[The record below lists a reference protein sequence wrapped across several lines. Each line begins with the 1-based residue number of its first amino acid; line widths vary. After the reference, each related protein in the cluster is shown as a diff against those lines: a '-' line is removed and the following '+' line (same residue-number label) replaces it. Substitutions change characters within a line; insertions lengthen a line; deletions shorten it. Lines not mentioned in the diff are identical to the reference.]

1 MKKTILVAT
10 SNKGKIKEF
19 KEIFKDC
26 EVLSLKESEKL
37 LNKKI
42 IIKEDKNTFKENA
55 IEKAKC
61 LYEQAGEKYICVAD
75 DSGISID
82 ALDGFPGIH
91 TARWMDADDHTKNLC
106 LLEKLKNIKKEQRK
120 CHYTTVIAKK
130 TNKEEKTFENTL
142 DGIVSTKVRGDN
154 GFGFDEIF
162 ELKSKKTLAELSTDE
177 KLKLSPRKKALDKLK
192 KYLEE

>member
-1 MKKTILVAT
+1 MW
-10 SNKGKIKEF
+10 SSFF
-19 KEIFKDC
+19 K
-26 EVLSLKESEKL
+26 SEKL

-120 CHYTTVIAKK
+120 CHYTTVIAIK